1 VIQWL
6 NNVRNKSEMFLPQT
20 LKSFPRPRYGSR
32 VLTSRDTWITWI
44 TEVETIK
51 TAELDYVNGY
61 TAAWQ
66 SPWAR
71 SWAAA

>member
-20 LKSFPRPRYGSR
+20 LKSFPRPRYGSQ

-44 TEVETIK
+44 TDVETIK

-61 TAAWQ
+61 TAA
-66 SPWAR
+66 
-71 SWAAA
+71 